1 MPKSTEQCEEI
12 KRKTREKILH
22 KSVLYFARNGF
33 AGTKISDLA
42 RYIGIGQGTIYLYFS
57 SKDELLH
64 EIQKYVAST
73 ADIKSIKALTLLPLS
88 AEKKI
93 IKLSTVVLNRLA
105 NDINF
110 AAKIAL
116 NTQMLLESGQSG
128 SSSDTT
134 YQSEL
139 YHHMIKIINQ
149 GQREGSVVEEKPL
162 KLADYYW
169 GVVYLYALKRL
180 FTKNFEMIDVQDLN
194 RTLLKPQQ
202 N

>member
-33 AGTKISDLA
+33 AGTKIGDLA

-64 EIQKYVAST
+64 EIQKYVASA
-73 ADIKSIKALTLLPLS
+73 ADIKSVKALTLLPLS

-139 YHHMIKIINQ
+139 YHYMIKIINQ

-180 FTKNFEMIDVQDLN
+180 FTKNFEMIDIQDLN